1 MNTYTN
7 PKLKGRIA
15 QLEEVYERLVLE
27 QKAAY
32 ETFMLFRRTDSHYA
46 DERTDY
52 TLSKYNA
59 YDFILNAIGE
69 ELRQLNERLE
79 RESARVSA

>member
-7 PKLKGRIA
+7 PKLEGRIA
-15 QLEEVYERLVLE
+15 QLGEVYERLVLE
-27 QKAAY
+27 QKASY

-52 TLSKYNA
+52 TLGKHNA
-59 YDFILNAIGE
+59 YDFLLNAIGA
-69 ELRQLNERLE
+69 ELYQLNERLE